1 MRNEFILTPRFHSLL
16 RYTIYEIQYTSLGF
30 AKAYRYSYNYKE
42 FIKKEKIKIKTIIF
56 DLDDTLV
63 KTSKLYN
70 RARNEFSSLMQE
82 LGFNSEESLAKLD
95 EVDISYIKE
104 CGFMKERYPLSLG
117 KTYEYFCKI
126 NSEKINPVLKK
137 KIEDIGWQV
146 FRQIPELVDGV
157 YQILDILSKKYF
169 LILATLGDPQVQE
182 EKVRLSGLK
191 KYFSEIYVLK
201 HKHVEEYQNILR
213 KHNLDKK
220 DTWIIGNSV
229 RSDLNPGLK
238 LGINCILIP
247 YLSWKFEE
255 EEPLSE
261 QIDKQIKISEI
272 FKYKRKRI

>member
-1 MRNEFILTPRFHSLL
+1 M
-16 RYTIYEIQYTSLGF
+16 Q
-30 AKAYRYSYNYKE
+30 KE
-42 FIKKEKIKIKTIIF
+42 RIKIKTIIF
-56 DLDDTLV
+56 DLDDTLI
-63 KTSKLYN
+63 KTSRLYD
-70 RARNEFSSLMQE
+70 RARDEFSSLMQE
-82 LGFNSEESLAKLD
+82 LGFNSEESLSKLD

-104 CGFMKERYPLSLG
+104 YGFVKERYPLSLG

-126 NSEKINPVLKK
+126 NGEKINPVLKK

-157 YQILDILSKKYF
+157 YQILDTLRKKYF
-169 LILATLGDPQVQE
+169 LILATLGDPQVQK
-182 EKVRLSGLK
+182 EKVQLSGLK

-201 HKHVEEYQNILR
+201 HKNVEEYKNIL
-213 KHNLDKK
+213 KEHNLDKK
-220 DTWIIGNSV
+220 NTWIIGNSV

-261 QIDKQIKISEI
+261 NYLRLNSLEEVLN
-272 FKYKRKRI
+272 YL

>member
-1 MRNEFILTPRFHSLL
+1 M
-16 RYTIYEIQYTSLGF
+16 Q
-30 AKAYRYSYNYKE
+30 
-42 FIKKEKIKIKTIIF
+42 KEKMKIKTIIF
-56 DLDDTLV
+56 DLDDTLI

-70 RARNEFSSLMQE
+70 HARNEFSSLMQE
-82 LGFNSEESLAKLD
+82 LSFNGEESLIKLD
-95 EVDISYIKE
+95 EIDINYIKE
-104 CGFMKERYPLSLG
+104 YGFVKERYPLSLG
-117 KTYEYFCKI
+117 KTYEYFSQKNGKEI
-126 NSEKINPVLKK
+126 NSELKK

-157 YQILDILSKKYF
+157 YQVLETLSKKYF

-182 EKVRLSGLK
+182 EKVRVSGLK
-191 KYFSEIYVLK
+191 KYFSEVYILK
-201 HKHVEEYQNILR
+201 HKNVEEYQNILR
-213 KHNLDKK
+213 EHNLDKK

-261 QIDKQIKISEI
+261 NYLQLDSLKEVLN
-272 FKYKRKRI
+272 YL

>member
-1 MRNEFILTPRFHSLL
+1 M
-16 RYTIYEIQYTSLGF
+16 
-30 AKAYRYSYNYKE
+30 
-42 FIKKEKIKIKTIIF
+42 F

-70 RARNEFSSLMQE
+70 RARDEFSSLMQG
-82 LGFNSEESLAKLD
+82 LGFNSEESLTKLD
-95 EVDISYIKE
+95 EVDINHIKE
-104 CGFMKERYPLSLG
+104 YGFVKERYPLSLG
-117 KTYEYFCKI
+117 KTYEYFSQKNGKEI
-126 NSEKINPVLKK
+126 NLEVKK
-137 KIEDIGWQV
+137 KIEEVGWQV

-157 YQILDILSKKYF
+157 YRVLDILSKKYF

-182 EKVRLSGLK
+182 EKVQLCGLK

-201 HKHVEEYQNILR
+201 HKNVEEYQNIL
-213 KHNLDKK
+213 KEHNLNKK
-220 DTWIIGNSV
+220 DTWIVGNSV

-261 QIDKQIKISEI
+261 NYLQLNSLEEVLN
-272 FKYKRKRI
+272 YL

>member
-1 MRNEFILTPRFHSLL
+1 M
-16 RYTIYEIQYTSLGF
+16 F
-30 AKAYRYSYNYKE
+30 AKAYHYSYNYKE
-42 FIKKEKIKIKTIIF
+42 FIKKERIKIKTIIF

-70 RARNEFSSLMQE
+70 RARDEFSSLMQE
-82 LGFNSEESLAKLD
+82 SGFNSEESLIKLD

-104 CGFMKERYPLSLG
+104 YGFVKERYPLSMG

-126 NSEKINPVLKK
+126 NGEKINPTIKK

-157 YQILDILSKKYF
+157 YQVLDILSQKYF

-182 EKVRLSGLK
+182 KKLELTGLK
-191 KYFSEIYVLK
+191 KYFSAIYVLRCK
-201 HKHVEEYQNILR
+201 SVDEYQGILAE
-213 KHNLDKK
+213 HNLNKK
-220 DTWIIGNSV
+220 DTWIVGNSV

-238 LGINCILIP
+238 LGMNCILIP

-255 EEPLSE
+255 EEPVSE
-261 QIDKQIKISEI
+261 NYLQVDSLKEVLN
-272 FKYKRKRI
+272 YL

>member
-1 MRNEFILTPRFHSLL
+1 MIRIYSDFRLL
-16 RYTIYEIQYTSLGF
+16 LSSRDTIHEIRDTSLVF
-30 AKAYRYSYNYKE
+30 AKAHHYSYNYKK
-42 FIKKEKIKIKTIIF
+42 FIQKERVKIKTIIF

-70 RARNEFSSLMQE
+70 RARDEFSSLMQE
-82 LGFNSEESLAKLD
+82 LGFDSEESLIKLD

-104 CGFMKERYPLSLG
+104 YGFVKERYPLSLG

-126 NSEKINPVLKK
+126 NGEKINPVLKK

-157 YQILDILSKKYF
+157 YQILDTLSKKYF

-182 EKVRLSGLK
+182 GKVRSSGLK

-201 HKHVEEYQNILR
+201 HKNVEEYQNILR

-220 DTWIIGNSV
+220 DTWIVGNSV

-238 LGINCILIP
+238 LGVNCILIP
-247 YLSWKFEE
+247 YLSWKFED

-261 QIDKQIKISEI
+261 NYLQLDSLKEVIN
-272 FKYKRKRI
+272 YL

>member
-1 MRNEFILTPRFHSLL
+1 V
-16 RYTIYEIQYTSLGF
+16 F
-30 AKAYRYSYNYKE
+30 AKAYHYSYNYKE
-42 FIKKEKIKIKTIIF
+42 FIQKERVKIKTIIF

-70 RARNEFSSLMQE
+70 RARDEFSSIMQE
-82 LGFNSEESLAKLD
+82 LDFNGEESLIKLD

-104 CGFMKERYPLSLG
+104 YGFVKERYPLSLG

-126 NSEKINPVLKK
+126 NGEKINPVLKK

-157 YQILDILSKKYF
+157 YRVLDILSKKYF

-182 EKVRLSGLK
+182 EKVQLSGLK

-201 HKHVEEYQNILR
+201 HKNVEEYQNILR

-220 DTWIIGNSV
+220 DTWIVGNSV

-255 EEPLSE
+255 EEPLS
-261 QIDKQIKISEI
+261 K
-272 FKYKRKRI
+272 KYLQLDSLEEVLNYL

>member
-1 MRNEFILTPRFHSLL
+1 M
-16 RYTIYEIQYTSLGF
+16 QKG
-30 AKAYRYSYNYKE
+30 
-42 FIKKEKIKIKTIIF
+42 KIKIKTIIF
-56 DLDDTLV
+56 DLDDTLI
-63 KTSKLYN
+63 KTSKLYD
-70 RARNEFSSLMQE
+70 RARDEFSSLMRE
-82 LGFNSEESLAKLD
+82 LGFNSEESLSKLD

-104 CGFMKERYPLSLG
+104 YGFVKERYPLSLG

-126 NSEKINPVLKK
+126 NGEKINPVLKK

-157 YQILDILSKKYF
+157 YQILDTLGKKYF
-169 LILATLGDPQVQE
+169 LILATLGDPQVQDK
-182 EKVRLSGLK
+182 KVQLSGLK

-201 HKHVEEYQNILR
+201 HKNVEEYKNIL
-213 KHNLDKK
+213 KEHNLNKK

-261 QIDKQIKISEI
+261 NYLQLNSLEEVLN
-272 FKYKRKRI
+272 YL